1 MTSITDLHTRIDRRA
16 SEILRRTSPWLLRA
30 SLALTFIW
38 FGALKVAGTTPVAAL
53 VADTITWIPGI
64 DPGWFVPALG
74 AFEVLLGAALLLG
87 RAPRLVLATLV
98 AHLIG
103 TFLVLIVQPAV
114 AFQNGNPLLLTTEG
128 EFVIKNL
135 VLISA
140 LLMLAVQRPAG
151 AGDLPAARS
160 RQALRQPPERPTS

>member
-1 MTSITDLHTRIDRRA
+1 MTSITDLRTGADRRVLGF
-16 SEILRRTSPWLLRA
+16 LRRVSPWLLRA

-53 VADTITWIPGI
+53 VADTIAWVPGI
-64 DPGWFVPALG
+64 NPGWFVPALG

-87 RAPRLVLATLV
+87 RAPRLVLVTLV
-98 AHLIG
+98 GHLTG
-103 TFLVLIVQPAV
+103 TFLVLIVQPEV

-128 EFVIKNL
+128 EFVVKNL

-140 LLMLAVQRPAG
+140 LLMLAAQRPVRSDG
-151 AGDLPAARS
+151 LGGAAR
-160 RQALRQPPERPTS
+160 P

>member
-1 MTSITDLHTRIDRRA
+1 MTSITDLRTGADRRVLGF
-16 SEILRRTSPWLLRA
+16 LRRVSPWLLRA

-53 VADTITWIPGI
+53 VADTIAWVPGI
-64 DPGWFVPALG
+64 DAGWFVPALG

-87 RAPRLVLATLV
+87 RAPRLVLVTLV
-98 AHLIG
+98 GHLTG
-103 TFLVLIVQPAV
+103 TFLVLIVQPEV

-128 EFVIKNL
+128 EFVVKNL

-140 LLMLAVQRPAG
+140 LLMLAAQRPVRSDG
-151 AGDLPAARS
+151 LGGSAR
-160 RQALRQPPERPTS
+160 P

>member
-1 MTSITDLHTRIDRRA
+1 MTSITDLRTGADRRVLGL
-16 SEILRRTSPWLLRA
+16 LRRVSPWLLRA

-53 VADTITWIPGI
+53 VADTIAWVPGI
-64 DPGWFVPALG
+64 DAGWFVPALG

-87 RAPRLVLATLV
+87 RAPRLVLVTLV
-98 AHLIG
+98 GHLTG
-103 TFLVLIVQPAV
+103 TFLVLIVQPEV

-128 EFVIKNL
+128 EFVVKNL

-140 LLMLAVQRPAG
+140 LLMLAAQRPVRSDG
-151 AGDLPAARS
+151 LGGSAR
-160 RQALRQPPERPTS
+160 P